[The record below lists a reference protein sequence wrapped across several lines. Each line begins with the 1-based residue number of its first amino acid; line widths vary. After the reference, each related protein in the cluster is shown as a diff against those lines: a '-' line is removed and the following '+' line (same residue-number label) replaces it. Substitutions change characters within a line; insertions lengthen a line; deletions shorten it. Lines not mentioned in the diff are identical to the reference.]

1 MLNNIKNLKVKFWQ
15 NFGKFLLFL
24 PPPKTTKPQ
33 KWQNLVFR
41 FGGYSRYPKNEI
53 TQVPKISKNRK
64 NQKKEQKAQIFTQTP
79 KNLARNN
86 QTERPHPEILAKTT
100 EGI

>member
-53 TQVPKISKNRK
+53 TQVHKTKENPKKP
-64 NQKKEQKAQIFTQTP
+64 KKG
-79 KNLARNN
+79 
-86 QTERPHPEILAKTT
+86 AK
-100 EGI
+100 GPNF